1 MLYLLLFS
9 PLIFAYILI
18 LFCKKNQLLMNLSGD
33 IHQGL
38 VTKKKTPLIGG
49 IIALFSFFQ
58 LKFYDMDLFFF
69 YSLAIFMLGFFSDI
83 KKLNSPFLRFILQL
97 IIVTLCIYG
106 LDIVLVSTRI
116 IFLDHLLSNHLF
128 AIFFTSYCVLIII
141 NGTNFIDGINS
152 LAIGYYIIISAA
164 LLFLQNNGLIVS
176 LNFNISLFIFSLIIL
191 YFLNLSGKL
200 YLGDA
205 GAYFLGFLFGIE
217 LIDFYLNNLKI
228 SPFFI
233 ILLLWYPAFEN
244 LFSIIRKINFRKSP
258 SKPDTNHLHQLIF
271 ISLRK
276 KKYSTFKANNLT
288 GILLNTYNAIVI
300 AFALINPSHTQT
312 QILLIIVNL
321 LLYIFVYINLY
332 RYNNKKT

>member
-1 MLYLLLFS
+1 MLYLPIFS
-9 PLIFAYILI
+9 SLAFAYILI

-33 IHQGL
+33 THQEF

-49 IIALFSFFQ
+49 IIVLFSLFQ
-58 LKFYDMDLFFF
+58 LKFYNIDLFFF
-69 YSLAIFMLGFFSDI
+69 YSFAIFVLGFFSDV
-83 KKLNSPFLRFILQL
+83 KKLNSPFLRFIFQL
-97 IIVTLCIYG
+97 LIVTICIYS

-116 IFLDHLLSNHLF
+116 IFLDYLLSNHLF
-128 AIFFTSYCVLIII
+128 GIFFTSYCVLIII

-152 LAIGYYIIISAA
+152 LAIGYYILISAA
-164 LLFLQNNGLIVS
+164 LLFLHNNGLIIS

-244 LFSIIRKINFRKSP
+244 LFSIIRKINFKKSP

-271 ISLRK
+271 IFFRK
-276 KKYSTFKANNLT
+276 KKYSTFKANNMT
-288 GILLNTYNAIVI
+288 GILINTYNAIVI
-300 AFALINPSHTQT
+300 VFALIDPSHTQT
-312 QILLIIVNL
+312 QILLIMINL
-321 LLYIFVYINLY
+321 LLYIFVYFKLH
-332 RYNNKKT
+332 RYNNKKS